1 MTTTSPAAT
10 VLVVDDERDVR
21 DMVRAFLELDGFDVV
36 GEANDG
42 VQALEQYLAL
52 NPPPLPD
59 VVVLDNR
66 MPQMTGLEA
75 AAQMLARNPQQKI
88 VMFSAHLDATTR
100 AEAQQLGVS
109 VCLDKTKPSRLPSVL
124 RGLLAA

>member
-1 MTTTSPAAT
+1 MTTSPHAT

-21 DMVRAFLELDGFDVV
+21 DLVRAFLEIDGFDVV
-36 GEANDG
+36 AEANDG

-75 AAQMLARNPQQKI
+75 AARMLERNPQQKI
-88 VMFSAHLDATTR
+88 VMFSAHLDAATR
-100 AEAQQLGVS
+100 AEAEQLGVAA
-109 VCLDKTKPSRLPSVL
+109 CLDKTKPSRLPRVL
-124 RGLLAA
+124 RDLLAA

>member
-1 MTTTSPAAT
+1 MTASSPAT

-21 DMVRAFLELDGFDVV
+21 DMVRAFLEIDGFDVV
-36 GEANDG
+36 AEANDG

-75 AAQMLARNPQQKI
+75 AARMLARNPQQKI

-100 AEAQQLGVS
+100 AEAEQLGVAA
-109 VCLDKTKPSRLPSVL
+109 CLDKTKPARLTRVL
-124 RGLLAA
+124 RDLLAA